1 MFDTR
6 LMPGPEFSIL
16 QARQSDSAYVMW
28 GVRRIWKR
36 FLYMWKSTTEMAA
49 NFELHSKQKST
60 SVSLAHRSAASEPIA
75 LGITLGGKI
84 IAPELPANAAR
95 VESPVWPSE

>member
-28 GVRRIWKR
+28 RVRRIWKR
-36 FLYMWKSTTEMAA
+36 FLYMWKSTTEMAV
-49 NFELHSKQKST
+49 NFELHSKQKK
-60 SVSLAHRSAASEPIA
+60 PIA

-84 IAPELPANAAR
+84 IAPELPANAAG